1 MSKSYLNGSF
11 FEGSATPS
19 GRGVTYLSLDRKSVI
34 ENPVKIPPRFQV
46 RANECTT
53 ILRGSC
59 LGLDP
64 EGMNRV
70 SPLWGTG
77 KGGLCL

>member
-46 RANECTT
+46 RANYE
-53 ILRGSC
+53 
-59 LGLDP
+59 
-64 EGMNRV
+64 
-70 SPLWGTG
+70 
-77 KGGLCL
+77 